1 MNAADILKYGHLT
14 VLQSIDSFPESA
26 WDTPGACGVWSAKDI
41 IAHLTSYEHVIGD
54 ILTTFVGGDPTPS
67 LALFLESGGQFNDS
81 EVAGRKGKS
90 VGEDVTA
97 YNSSHYNVFS
107 PSASNLMHYILIT

>member
-26 WDTPGACGVWSAKDI
+26 WETPGACGVWSAKNI

-54 ILTTFVGGDPTPS
+54 ILTTCAGGDPTPA
-67 LALFLESGGQFNDS
+67 LALAFESGGQFNDS
-81 EVAGRKGKS
+81 EVAARKDETVS
-90 VGEDVTA
+90 QVVAVYTDTTEQ
-97 YNSSHYNVFS
+97 
-107 PSASNLMHYILIT
+107 